1 MLNNWVEIRGD
12 ALKICKYTKRPIP
25 HRAESIGPWIGNLKT
40 LVWLSSITMSS
51 FAYLFHP
58 STNIHSPYTPVFT
71 LLAIL
76 LSEHLYVVLS
86 SSIQRAVSMVPNWAE
101 NLFRREEY
109 ELKKLWLSRVTEVH
123 DKRHIGIDD
132 ASDITD
138 DLSLKMWNNHLD
150 RDSESSTAI
159 ELIQNAFKVK

>member
-1 MLNNWVEIRGD
+1 
-12 ALKICKYTKRPIP
+12 
-25 HRAESIGPWIGNLKT
+25 
-40 LVWLSSITMSS
+40 MSS